1 MQKIESAMGC
11 QIIPF
16 PLTKRLATVREVA
29 TKLREKNGRHEE
41 AYRNRVA
48 DGLFEHL
55 ARIGLS
61 EDEQDEEVGAFFSA
75 VELEMFQMY
84 DPSGIYGDRS
94 VY

>member
-1 MQKIESAMGC
+1 MQKVNPAMSC

-16 PLTKRLATVREVA
+16 PMTKRLATVREVA
-29 TKLREKNGRHEE
+29 ATLKGKNGRHAE
-41 AYRNRVA
+41 AYRNRIA

-84 DPSGIYGDRS
+84 DPCGIYGDRS

>member
-1 MQKIESAMGC
+1 MQKVESPVSC

-16 PLTKRLATVREVA
+16 PLTRRLATVREVA
-29 TKLREKNGRHEE
+29 ARLRAKNDRHAE

-48 DGLFEHL
+48 DSLFEHL

-61 EDEQDEEVGAFFSA
+61 EDEQDEQVGAFFSA
-75 VELEMFQMY
+75 VELELFRMY